1 VCQLLDW
8 PLPRQQFLDSY
19 HWISFHVTGSG
30 CFSAGPCFFDF
41 YKVFEVKEKPRLV
54 ERAFLIS
61 CIDSEKARV
70 EAESLLDELD
80 ELTRNLG
87 IGVVGRRVIRIR
99 KTSPGFI
106 LGKGKVGEILEELK
120 DLKADVMIFDNEI
133 SPAQQRN
140 WETESKILVI
150 DRHEIILD
158 VFAERAQTKE
168 AKLQVK
174 LARLEYSLPRLRR
187 AWTHLGR
194 QRGGGVTQR
203 GEGEAQIELDQR
215 LVRDQI
221 SSTKREI
228 SLVSKQRSTGRNRR
242 KRLPLPSVAI
252 VGYTNAGKSTLL
264 NQLTGSDALSEDK
277 LFATLD
283 PTSRRL
289 KLPTGRILVLTDTV
303 GFIRKLPHRLVD
315 SFKATLEEALVA
327 DLILHVVDLSN
338 GEFEAQMQTTEKVL
352 AELGAADKEVLTV
365 YNKIDQIVD
374 ENIRFK
380 ANRLSSQSVFI
391 SAHTG
396 EGISTLC
403 DFLENIFRGERK
415 KEFYTIPLNRYD
427 LVARLKSQGELIR
440 EETTETGYEVEATP
454 RDGLFQLL
462 QAYKA

>member
-1 VCQLLDW
+1 M
-8 PLPRQQFLDSY
+8 
-19 HWISFHVTGSG
+19 
-30 CFSAGPCFFDF
+30 
-41 YKVFEVKEKPRLV
+41 FEVKEKPRLV

-61 CIDSEKARV
+61 CIDTENDRP
-70 EAESLLDELD
+70 EADSLLDELD
-80 ELTRNLG
+80 ELTRNLE
-87 IGVVGRRVIRIR
+87 INVVGREVVRVR
-99 KTSPGFI
+99 KTSPRFI
-106 LGKGKVGEILEELK
+106 LGKGKVEEILEQLKELGV
-120 DLKADVMIFDNEI
+120 DVLIFDNEI

-221 SSTKREI
+221 SATRKEI
-228 SLVSKQRSTGRNRR
+228 LQVAKQRNTGRNRR
-242 KRLPLPSVAI
+242 QKLPLPTVAI

-264 NQLTGSDALSEDK
+264 NQLTGSDALSADK

-289 KLPTGRILVLTDTV
+289 KLPSGRILVLTDTV

-315 SFKATLEEALVA
+315 SFKATLEETLVA

-338 GEFEAQMQTTEKVL
+338 PEFEAQMKTTNKVL
-352 AELGAADKEVLTV
+352 AELGAVDKEMLTV
-365 YNKIDQIVD
+365 YNKVDLVSD
-374 ENIRFK
+374 ENTKLR
-380 ANRLSSQSVFI
+380 ANLLSPRNIFT
-391 SAHTG
+391 SAQTG
-396 EGISTLC
+396 EGKGEL
-403 DFLENIFRGERK
+403 FQLLENIFNAGRQS
-415 KEFYTIPLNRYD
+415 FSYLVPLDCYG
-427 LVARLKSQGELIR
+427 LIARLKSQGELCS
-440 EETTETGYEVEATP
+440 EETTDSGYMIQATP
-454 RDGLFQLL
+454 RGSLTQELEK
-462 QAYKA
+462 YKAK

>member
-1 VCQLLDW
+1 M
-8 PLPRQQFLDSY
+8 
-19 HWISFHVTGSG
+19 
-30 CFSAGPCFFDF
+30 
-41 YKVFEVKEKPRLV
+41 FEVKEKPRLV
-54 ERAFLIS
+54 EKAFLIS
-61 CIDSEKARV
+61 CITTECDRP
-70 EAESLLDELD
+70 EADSLLDELD

-87 IGVVGRRVIRIR
+87 INVVGRKVIRVR
-99 KTSPGFI
+99 KTSPRFI
-106 LGKGKVGEILEELK
+106 LGKGKVDEILEQLQELG
-120 DLKADVMIFDNEI
+120 ADVLIFDNEI

-140 WETESKILVI
+140 WETESKLLVI

-221 SSTKREI
+221 SATRKEI
-228 SLVSKQRSTGRNRR
+228 LQVAKQRNTGRNRR
-242 KRLPLPSVAI
+242 QRLPLPTVAI

-264 NQLTGSDALSEDK
+264 NQLTGSDALSADK

-289 KLPTGRILVLTDTV
+289 KLPSGRIVVLTDTV

-315 SFKATLEEALVA
+315 SFKATLEETLVA

-338 GEFEAQMQTTEKVL
+338 PEFEAQMKTTNKVL
-352 AELGAADKEVLTV
+352 AELGAEDKEMLTV
-365 YNKIDQIVD
+365 YNKVDLVSD
-374 ENIRFK
+374 ENTKLR
-380 ANRLSSQSVFI
+380 ANLLSSRRVFT
-391 SAHTG
+391 SAQTG
-396 EGISTLC
+396 EGKDEL
-403 DFLENIFRGERK
+403 FLLLENIFNAGRQC
-415 KEFYTIPLNRYD
+415 FSYLVPLPCYG
-427 LVARLKSQGELIR
+427 LVARLKSQGELSM
-440 EETTETGYEVEATP
+440 EEITDSGYMVQATP
-454 RDGLFQLL
+454 RGSLAQELEK
-462 QAYKA
+462 YKAN